1 MKVNRR
7 EFFGRTLKGAALI
20 AIPGILSSVLES
32 CTKNVNPVN
41 PANVS
46 NLQTIQSSS
55 QNNIIKINV
64 DSSSPLA
71 NTGSAVL
78 LQFQNGV
85 LLVDHPSGNNFNALS
100 SICTHQ
106 GCTITEYDPTS
117 QNFVCPCHG
126 SVFNASGQ
134 VVNGPAGS
142 PLPSYQSQYANGVL
156 TIKV

>member
-7 EFFGRTLKGAALI
+7 EFFGRTIKGAALI

-32 CTKNVNPVN
+32 CSKNLNPVN

-46 NLQTIQSSS
+46 NLQTINASS
-55 QNNIIKINV
+55 QNGIINLNIN
-64 DSSSPLA
+64 SSSPLSKA
-71 NTGSAVL
+71 GSAAL

-85 LLVDHPSGNNFNALS
+85 LLVDHPSANHFNTLS

-106 GCTITEYDPTS
+106 GCTITEYDPSS

-126 SVFNASGQ
+126 SVYNSSGQ
-134 VVNGPAGS
+134 VVSGPAGS
-142 PLPSYQSQYANGVL
+142 PLPSYQSQYADGVL